1 MTQLQTQAKAR
12 KRESRGSEAVSGG
25 IRIQVR
31 PRYVD
36 EQSDPAARQWLFS
49 YRIRITNE
57 SDQPARLM
65 TRRWEIVD
73 ASGRREEVRGPGVVG
88 QQPRLEPGQT
98 FEYSSFC
105 QLRTTWGTM
114 EGSYRFRT
122 DDERDFE
129 AAVARFYLVAP
140 EPRRP

>member
-1 MTQLQTQAKAR
+1 MTQLQTQPKAR
-12 KRESRGSEAVSGG
+12 KRESRGSEVLIAG
-25 IRIQVR
+25 IRVQVR
-31 PRYVD
+31 PRYV
-36 EQSDPAARQWLFS
+36 ENQSDPAARQWLFS

-57 SDQPARLM
+57 GDEAARLL

-73 ASGRREEVRGPGVVG
+73 AAGRHEQVKGPGVVG

-105 QLRTTWGTM
+105 QLRTAWGTM
-114 EGSYRFRT
+114 EGAFQFRA
-122 DDERDFE
+122 DDERNFE

-140 EPRRP
+140 